1 MFDGGLYMLFITSD
15 PKDDVYQDVIDKAFK
30 YCDVFI
36 LVVRKDLI
44 LSSEAKFV
52 LSSLSNSLIEIK
64 EQFEWPGTILG
75 GGEPAIVYYFN
86 TDNHAKKI
94 LKEVSNSLHS
104 WVQPD
109 LPEDLSFIKGNNL
122 WLVNTSHES
131 ESYFVTEEKE
141 DLEEIL
147 RIRNLKM
154 KQK

>member
-1 MFDGGLYMLFITSD
+1 MCS
-15 PKDDVYQDVIDKAFK
+15 FK
-30 YCDVFI
+30 
-36 LVVRKDLI
+36 
-44 LSSEAKFV
+44 
-52 LSSLSNSLIEIK
+52 
-64 EQFEWPGTILG
+64 
-75 GGEPAIVYYFN
+75 

-109 LPEDLSFIKGNNL
+109 LPEDLSFIKGNL

-141 DLEEIL
+141 DLEKIL
-147 RIRNLKM
+147 GIRNLKI

>member
-1 MFDGGLYMLFITSD
+1 MLLITSD
-15 PKDDVYQDVIDKAFK
+15 PRDEVYRDVIDKAFK
-30 YCDVFI
+30 YCDEFI
-36 LVVRKDLI
+36 LVVRKDLS
-44 LSSEAKFV
+44 LSSQAKLV
-52 LSSLSNSLIEIK
+52 LSSLSNSLIEIS
-64 EQFEWPGTILG
+64 EQFEWPGTMLG
-75 GGEPAIVYYFN
+75 GGESAIVNYFK

-147 RIRNLKM
+147 GIRNLQI

>member
-1 MFDGGLYMLFITSD
+1 MLFITSD

-30 YCDVFI
+30 YCDEFI
-36 LVVRKDLI
+36 LVVRKDLF
-44 LSSEAKFV
+44 LSSQAKLV
-52 LSSLSNSLIEIK
+52 LRSLSNSLIEIR

-75 GGEPAIVYYFN
+75 GGEPAIVCYFK

-109 LPEDLSFIKGNNL
+109 LPEDLSFMKGNKL

-131 ESYFVTEEKE
+131 SSYFVTEEKE

-147 RIRNLKM
+147 GIRNLKI